1 MVIKFFLLTTT
12 LFLFGNTSEMEGF
25 YHKEYY
31 ETGAPKAEGW
41 VKNGIKTGYWKFYHE
56 NGKRSE
62 QGHYRNNLREEYWYF
77 YTENGILEKEGHY
90 YKGKKS
96 NWWLFYDSN
105 GRLDYKCQ
113 LSDGIKSG
121 YCLQYNYGDITSAS
135 KYYKGEKL
143 KDWYDIRSF
152 KKENRL
158 TDLK

>member
-1 MVIKFFLLTTT
+1 
-12 LFLFGNTSEMEGF
+12 MEGS
-25 YHKEYY
+25 YYKEYY

-96 NWWLFYDSN
+96 NWWLFYDIN
-105 GRLDYKCQ
+105 MAILP
-113 LSDGIKSG
+113 LP
-121 YCLQYNYGDITSAS
+121 LNITKAKNLRIGMIS
-135 KYYKGEKL
+135 EVL
-143 KDWYDIRSF
+143 K
-152 KKENRL
+152 KKIGL
-158 TDLK
+158 PI